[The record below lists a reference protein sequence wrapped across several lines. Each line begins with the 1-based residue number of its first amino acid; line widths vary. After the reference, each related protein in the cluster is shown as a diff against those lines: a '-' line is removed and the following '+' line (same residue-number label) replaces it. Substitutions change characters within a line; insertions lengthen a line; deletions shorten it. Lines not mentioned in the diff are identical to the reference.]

1 MDISMSGEGNKRMN
15 TRYNMII
22 VKGEIKT
29 AEIACCSY
37 NLETQKWDVI
47 FNNGRKYSYA
57 YENIVWLKNPTVV
70 DPNAF
75 QVSNKNGHV
84 FHDIEAIYEFAFR
97 GDFYWHICFKK
108 EIEKDYH
115 RDDLQI
121 GSSCLIEKES
131 ANVFEYIKQ
140 IAELCDI
147 RNEENGEKILPN
159 KFKKISYVGDDV
171 ALAKYL
177 NPSTVHTFNKKENY
191 IPIFPFGCNNS
202 QYQAVKKAM
211 ENQISVIQGPPGT
224 GKTQTILNII
234 ANIILQGKT
243 VQIVSN
249 NNSATNNVYEKL
261 CSPKY
266 NLGFIVATLG
276 KSENKKSFIQNQNE
290 NYPDFLSWTLDGNR
304 DNVKN
309 KILEESEQLKNVFD
323 KQERLASLRQENAQ
337 IETEFEYFKQYVEET
352 DVEIQKLNIK
362 KSFGSKQW
370 MELWQEC
377 QFISEEKNRINFWF
391 KIKALFKYGVT
402 NWKFYNQDIS
412 KIITTFQFMYYD
424 TKKNELLRKIQDIE
438 NYLDSINENLLD
450 NLCNDS
456 MQILKDKLV
465 CKYEKSNQRKLF
477 TEEDL
482 WKNPY
487 ELLQEYPVILSTTF
501 SSRDSLN
508 TDVVYDY
515 LIMDEASQVDIATGA
530 LALSCARNVVI
541 VGDTKQ
547 LPNVVTEEI
556 KGKAN
561 SIFDSYHLNEGY
573 RFTKSFLQSILE
585 VIPNVTQT
593 LLREHY
599 RCHPKI
605 INFCNQK
612 FYRGELIIMTEDK
625 GEKDVLSVIK
635 TVPGNHERN
644 HYSQRQID
652 VIKNEI
658 IPKFNFDK
666 NETGIIAPYK
676 NQVKAT
682 ANQVDGIDVDTV
694 HKFQGKEKDNI
705 IISTVDDEISDF
717 ADDPYLINVAVSRA
731 KKKLILVVTGNE
743 QSKESNIID
752 LINYIEYNNFEVMDS
767 QIYSIFDYLY
777 KQYSEER
784 KEFLKNH
791 KKISEYDS
799 ENLMYVLIEELLRDS
814 RYSSLDVVCHFPM
827 NMLIRNLELLNEQE
841 CKYAMNPATHID
853 FLIYNRISKK
863 PVLAIEV
870 DGYEYHKNGTVQA
883 ARDMLKNHILQ
894 LYQIPL
900 LRFQTN
906 GSGERKII
914 AEWLEKLVG

>member
-1 MDISMSGEGNKRMN
+1 
-15 TRYNMII
+15 
-22 VKGEIKT
+22 
-29 AEIACCSY
+29 
-37 NLETQKWDVI
+37 
-47 FNNGRKYSYA
+47 
-57 YENIVWLKNPTVV
+57 
-70 DPNAF
+70 
-75 QVSNKNGHV
+75 
-84 FHDIEAIYEFAFR
+84 
-97 GDFYWHICFKK
+97 
-108 EIEKDYH
+108 
-115 RDDLQI
+115 
-121 GSSCLIEKES
+121 
-131 ANVFEYIKQ
+131 
-140 IAELCDI
+140 
-147 RNEENGEKILPN
+147 
-159 KFKKISYVGDDV
+159 
-171 ALAKYL
+171 
-177 NPSTVHTFNKKENY
+177 
-191 IPIFPFGCNNS
+191 
-202 QYQAVKKAM
+202 M

-266 NLGFIVATLG
+266 NLGFIAATLG

-391 KIKALFKYGVT
+391 KIKAFFKYGVT

-424 TKKNELLRKIQDIE
+424 TKKNELLREIQDIE
-438 NYLDSINENLLD
+438 NYLDSMNENLLD

-752 LINYIEYNNFEVMDS
+752 LINYIEYNNFEVIDS

>member
-1 MDISMSGEGNKRMN
+1 MN

-37 NLETQKWDVI
+37 NSETQKWDVI

-97 GDFYWHICFKK
+97 GDSYWHICFKK
-108 EIEKDYH
+108 KIEKDYY

-177 NPSTVHTFNKKENY
+177 NPSTVHTFNEKENY

-266 NLGFIVATLG
+266 NLGFIAATLG

-290 NYPDFLSWTLDGNR
+290 NYPDFLLWTLDGNR

-391 KIKALFKYGVT
+391 KIKAFFKYGVT

-424 TKKNELLRKIQDIE
+424 TKKNELLREIQDIE
-438 NYLDSINENLLD
+438 NYLDSMNENLLD

-477 TEEDL
+477 IEEDL

-752 LINYIEYNNFEVMDS
+752 LINYIEYNNFEVIDS

-894 LYQIPL
+894 LYQIPM

>member
-1 MDISMSGEGNKRMN
+1 
-15 TRYNMII
+15 
-22 VKGEIKT
+22 
-29 AEIACCSY
+29 
-37 NLETQKWDVI
+37 
-47 FNNGRKYSYA
+47 
-57 YENIVWLKNPTVV
+57 
-70 DPNAF
+70 
-75 QVSNKNGHV
+75 
-84 FHDIEAIYEFAFR
+84 
-97 GDFYWHICFKK
+97 
-108 EIEKDYH
+108 
-115 RDDLQI
+115 
-121 GSSCLIEKES
+121 
-131 ANVFEYIKQ
+131 
-140 IAELCDI
+140 
-147 RNEENGEKILPN
+147 
-159 KFKKISYVGDDV
+159 
-171 ALAKYL
+171 
-177 NPSTVHTFNKKENY
+177 
-191 IPIFPFGCNNS
+191 
-202 QYQAVKKAM
+202 
-211 ENQISVIQGPPGT
+211 
-224 GKTQTILNII
+224 
-234 ANIILQGKT
+234 
-243 VQIVSN
+243 
-249 NNSATNNVYEKL
+249 
-261 CSPKY
+261 
-266 NLGFIVATLG
+266 
-276 KSENKKSFIQNQNE
+276 
-290 NYPDFLSWTLDGNR
+290 
-304 DNVKN
+304 
-309 KILEESEQLKNVFD
+309 
-323 KQERLASLRQENAQ
+323 
-337 IETEFEYFKQYVEET
+337 
-352 DVEIQKLNIK
+352 
-362 KSFGSKQW
+362 

-391 KIKALFKYGVT
+391 KIKAFFKYGVT

-424 TKKNELLRKIQDIE
+424 TKKNELLREIQDIE
-438 NYLDSINENLLD
+438 NYLDSMNENLLD

-752 LINYIEYNNFEVMDS
+752 LINYIEYNNFEVIDS

-894 LYQIPL
+894 LYQIPM

>member
-1 MDISMSGEGNKRMN
+1 MSGEGNKRMN

-37 NLETQKWDVI
+37 NSETQKWDVI

-70 DPNAF
+70 DPNVF

-108 EIEKDYH
+108 KIEKDYY

-177 NPSTVHTFNKKENY
+177 NPSTVHTFNEKENY

-266 NLGFIVATLG
+266 NLGFIAATLG

-391 KIKALFKYGVT
+391 KIKAFFKYGVT

-424 TKKNELLRKIQDIE
+424 TKKNELLREIQDIE
-438 NYLDSINENLLD
+438 NYIDSMNENLLD

-465 CKYEKSNQRKLF
+465 CKYEKNNQRKLF

-508 TDVVYDY
+508 ADVVYDY

-547 LPNVVTEEI
+547 LPNVVTEDI

>member
-1 MDISMSGEGNKRMN
+1 M
-15 TRYNMII
+15 
-22 VKGEIKT
+22 
-29 AEIACCSY
+29 
-37 NLETQKWDVI
+37 
-47 FNNGRKYSYA
+47 
-57 YENIVWLKNPTVV
+57 
-70 DPNAF
+70 
-75 QVSNKNGHV
+75 
-84 FHDIEAIYEFAFR
+84 
-97 GDFYWHICFKK
+97 
-108 EIEKDYH
+108 
-115 RDDLQI
+115 
-121 GSSCLIEKES
+121 
-131 ANVFEYIKQ
+131 
-140 IAELCDI
+140 
-147 RNEENGEKILPN
+147 
-159 KFKKISYVGDDV
+159 GDDV

-266 NLGFIVATLG
+266 NLGFIAATLG

-391 KIKALFKYGVT
+391 KIKAFFKYGVT

-424 TKKNELLRKIQDIE
+424 TKKNELLREIQDIE
-438 NYLDSINENLLD
+438 NYLDSMNENLLD

-752 LINYIEYNNFEVMDS
+752 LINYIEYNNFEVIDS

-894 LYQIPL
+894 LYQIPM

>member
-1 MDISMSGEGNKRMN
+1 M
-15 TRYNMII
+15 
-22 VKGEIKT
+22 
-29 AEIACCSY
+29 
-37 NLETQKWDVI
+37 
-47 FNNGRKYSYA
+47 
-57 YENIVWLKNPTVV
+57 
-70 DPNAF
+70 
-75 QVSNKNGHV
+75 
-84 FHDIEAIYEFAFR
+84 
-97 GDFYWHICFKK
+97 
-108 EIEKDYH
+108 
-115 RDDLQI
+115 
-121 GSSCLIEKES
+121 
-131 ANVFEYIKQ
+131 
-140 IAELCDI
+140 
-147 RNEENGEKILPN
+147 
-159 KFKKISYVGDDV
+159 
-171 ALAKYL
+171 
-177 NPSTVHTFNKKENY
+177 
-191 IPIFPFGCNNS
+191 
-202 QYQAVKKAM
+202 
-211 ENQISVIQGPPGT
+211 
-224 GKTQTILNII
+224 
-234 ANIILQGKT
+234 
-243 VQIVSN
+243 
-249 NNSATNNVYEKL
+249 
-261 CSPKY
+261 
-266 NLGFIVATLG
+266 GFIAATLG

-290 NYPDFLSWTLDGNR
+290 NYPDFLSWTLDGNK

-391 KIKALFKYGVT
+391 KIKAFFKYGVT
-402 NWKFYNQDIS
+402 NLKFYNQDIS

-424 TKKNELLRKIQDIE
+424 TKKNELLREIQDIE
-438 NYLDSINENLLD
+438 NYLDSMNENLLD

-612 FYRGELIIMTEDK
+612 FYHGELIIMTEDK

-827 NMLIRNLELLNEQE
+827 NMLIRNLVLLNEQE

>member
-1 MDISMSGEGNKRMN
+1 M
-15 TRYNMII
+15 
-22 VKGEIKT
+22 
-29 AEIACCSY
+29 
-37 NLETQKWDVI
+37 
-47 FNNGRKYSYA
+47 
-57 YENIVWLKNPTVV
+57 
-70 DPNAF
+70 
-75 QVSNKNGHV
+75 
-84 FHDIEAIYEFAFR
+84 
-97 GDFYWHICFKK
+97 
-108 EIEKDYH
+108 
-115 RDDLQI
+115 
-121 GSSCLIEKES
+121 
-131 ANVFEYIKQ
+131 
-140 IAELCDI
+140 
-147 RNEENGEKILPN
+147 
-159 KFKKISYVGDDV
+159 
-171 ALAKYL
+171 
-177 NPSTVHTFNKKENY
+177 
-191 IPIFPFGCNNS
+191 
-202 QYQAVKKAM
+202 
-211 ENQISVIQGPPGT
+211 
-224 GKTQTILNII
+224 
-234 ANIILQGKT
+234 QGKT

-266 NLGFIVATLG
+266 NLGFIAATLG

-391 KIKALFKYGVT
+391 KIKAFFKYGVT

-438 NYLDSINENLLD
+438 NYLDSMNENLLD

-465 CKYEKSNQRKLF
+465 CKYEKSNHRKLF

-547 LPNVVTEEI
+547 LPNVVTEKI

-752 LINYIEYNNFEVMDS
+752 LINYIEYNNFEVIDS

>member
-1 MDISMSGEGNKRMN
+1 M
-15 TRYNMII
+15 
-22 VKGEIKT
+22 
-29 AEIACCSY
+29 
-37 NLETQKWDVI
+37 
-47 FNNGRKYSYA
+47 
-57 YENIVWLKNPTVV
+57 
-70 DPNAF
+70 
-75 QVSNKNGHV
+75 
-84 FHDIEAIYEFAFR
+84 
-97 GDFYWHICFKK
+97 
-108 EIEKDYH
+108 
-115 RDDLQI
+115 
-121 GSSCLIEKES
+121 
-131 ANVFEYIKQ
+131 
-140 IAELCDI
+140 
-147 RNEENGEKILPN
+147 
-159 KFKKISYVGDDV
+159 
-171 ALAKYL
+171 
-177 NPSTVHTFNKKENY
+177 
-191 IPIFPFGCNNS
+191 
-202 QYQAVKKAM
+202 
-211 ENQISVIQGPPGT
+211 
-224 GKTQTILNII
+224 
-234 ANIILQGKT
+234 
-243 VQIVSN
+243 
-249 NNSATNNVYEKL
+249 
-261 CSPKY
+261 
-266 NLGFIVATLG
+266 GFIAATLG

-391 KIKALFKYGVT
+391 KIKAFFKYGVT

-752 LINYIEYNNFEVMDS
+752 LINYIEYNNFEVIDS

>member
-1 MDISMSGEGNKRMN
+1 M
-15 TRYNMII
+15 
-22 VKGEIKT
+22 
-29 AEIACCSY
+29 
-37 NLETQKWDVI
+37 
-47 FNNGRKYSYA
+47 
-57 YENIVWLKNPTVV
+57 
-70 DPNAF
+70 
-75 QVSNKNGHV
+75 
-84 FHDIEAIYEFAFR
+84 
-97 GDFYWHICFKK
+97 
-108 EIEKDYH
+108 
-115 RDDLQI
+115 
-121 GSSCLIEKES
+121 
-131 ANVFEYIKQ
+131 
-140 IAELCDI
+140 
-147 RNEENGEKILPN
+147 
-159 KFKKISYVGDDV
+159 
-171 ALAKYL
+171 
-177 NPSTVHTFNKKENY
+177 
-191 IPIFPFGCNNS
+191 
-202 QYQAVKKAM
+202 
-211 ENQISVIQGPPGT
+211 
-224 GKTQTILNII
+224 
-234 ANIILQGKT
+234 QGKT

-266 NLGFIVATLG
+266 NLGFIAATLG

-377 QFISEEKNRINFWF
+377 QFISEEKNKINFWF
-391 KIKALFKYGVT
+391 KIKAFFKYGVT

-424 TKKNELLRKIQDIE
+424 TKKNELLREIQDIE
-438 NYLDSINENLLD
+438 NYLDSMNENLLD

-508 TDVVYDY
+508 ADVVYDY

-547 LPNVVTEEI
+547 LPNVVTEDI

>member
-1 MDISMSGEGNKRMN
+1 M
-15 TRYNMII
+15 
-22 VKGEIKT
+22 
-29 AEIACCSY
+29 
-37 NLETQKWDVI
+37 
-47 FNNGRKYSYA
+47 
-57 YENIVWLKNPTVV
+57 
-70 DPNAF
+70 
-75 QVSNKNGHV
+75 
-84 FHDIEAIYEFAFR
+84 
-97 GDFYWHICFKK
+97 
-108 EIEKDYH
+108 
-115 RDDLQI
+115 QI

-266 NLGFIVATLG
+266 NLGFIAATLG

-290 NYPDFLSWTLDGNR
+290 NYPDFLSWTLDGNK

-391 KIKALFKYGVT
+391 KIKAFFKYGVT

-424 TKKNELLRKIQDIE
+424 TKKNELLREIQDIE
-438 NYLDSINENLLD
+438 NYLDSMNENLLD

-752 LINYIEYNNFEVMDS
+752 LINYIEYNNFEVIDS

-894 LYQIPL
+894 LYQIPM

>member
-1 MDISMSGEGNKRMN
+1 M
-15 TRYNMII
+15 
-22 VKGEIKT
+22 
-29 AEIACCSY
+29 
-37 NLETQKWDVI
+37 
-47 FNNGRKYSYA
+47 
-57 YENIVWLKNPTVV
+57 
-70 DPNAF
+70 
-75 QVSNKNGHV
+75 
-84 FHDIEAIYEFAFR
+84 
-97 GDFYWHICFKK
+97 
-108 EIEKDYH
+108 
-115 RDDLQI
+115 
-121 GSSCLIEKES
+121 
-131 ANVFEYIKQ
+131 
-140 IAELCDI
+140 
-147 RNEENGEKILPN
+147 
-159 KFKKISYVGDDV
+159 
-171 ALAKYL
+171 
-177 NPSTVHTFNKKENY
+177 
-191 IPIFPFGCNNS
+191 
-202 QYQAVKKAM
+202 
-211 ENQISVIQGPPGT
+211 
-224 GKTQTILNII
+224 
-234 ANIILQGKT
+234 QGKT

-266 NLGFIVATLG
+266 NLGFIAATLG

-290 NYPDFLSWTLDGNR
+290 NYPDFLLWTLDGNR

-391 KIKALFKYGVT
+391 KIKAFFKYGVT

-424 TKKNELLRKIQDIE
+424 TKKNELLREIQDIE
-438 NYLDSINENLLD
+438 NYLDSMNENLLD

-752 LINYIEYNNFEVMDS
+752 LINYIEYNNFEVIDS

-894 LYQIPL
+894 LYQIPM

>member
-1 MDISMSGEGNKRMN
+1 
-15 TRYNMII
+15 
-22 VKGEIKT
+22 
-29 AEIACCSY
+29 
-37 NLETQKWDVI
+37 
-47 FNNGRKYSYA
+47 
-57 YENIVWLKNPTVV
+57 
-70 DPNAF
+70 
-75 QVSNKNGHV
+75 
-84 FHDIEAIYEFAFR
+84 
-97 GDFYWHICFKK
+97 
-108 EIEKDYH
+108 
-115 RDDLQI
+115 
-121 GSSCLIEKES
+121 
-131 ANVFEYIKQ
+131 
-140 IAELCDI
+140 
-147 RNEENGEKILPN
+147 
-159 KFKKISYVGDDV
+159 
-171 ALAKYL
+171 
-177 NPSTVHTFNKKENY
+177 
-191 IPIFPFGCNNS
+191 
-202 QYQAVKKAM
+202 M

-266 NLGFIVATLG
+266 NLGFIAATLG

-290 NYPDFLSWTLDGNR
+290 NYPDFLSWTLDGNK

-391 KIKALFKYGVT
+391 KIKAFFKYGVT
-402 NWKFYNQDIS
+402 NLKFYNQDIS

-424 TKKNELLRKIQDIE
+424 TKKNELLREIQDIE
-438 NYLDSINENLLD
+438 NYLDSMNENLLD

-573 RFTKSFLQSILE
+573 RFTKSFLH
-585 VIPNVTQT
+585 V
-593 LLREHY
+593 Y
-599 RCHPKI
+599 
-605 INFCNQK
+605 
-612 FYRGELIIMTEDK
+612 
-625 GEKDVLSVIK
+625 
-635 TVPGNHERN
+635 
-644 HYSQRQID
+644 
-652 VIKNEI
+652 
-658 IPKFNFDK
+658 
-666 NETGIIAPYK
+666 
-676 NQVKAT
+676 
-682 ANQVDGIDVDTV
+682 
-694 HKFQGKEKDNI
+694 
-705 IISTVDDEISDF
+705 
-717 ADDPYLINVAVSRA
+717 
-731 KKKLILVVTGNE
+731 
-743 QSKESNIID
+743 ES
-752 LINYIEYNNFEVMDS
+752 
-767 QIYSIFDYLY
+767 
-777 KQYSEER
+777 
-784 KEFLKNH
+784 
-791 KKISEYDS
+791 
-799 ENLMYVLIEELLRDS
+799 
-814 RYSSLDVVCHFPM
+814 
-827 NMLIRNLELLNEQE
+827 
-841 CKYAMNPATHID
+841 
-853 FLIYNRISKK
+853 
-863 PVLAIEV
+863 
-870 DGYEYHKNGTVQA
+870 
-883 ARDMLKNHILQ
+883 
-894 LYQIPL
+894 
-900 LRFQTN
+900 
-906 GSGERKII
+906 
-914 AEWLEKLVG
+914 

>member
-1 MDISMSGEGNKRMN
+1 
-15 TRYNMII
+15 
-22 VKGEIKT
+22 
-29 AEIACCSY
+29 
-37 NLETQKWDVI
+37 
-47 FNNGRKYSYA
+47 
-57 YENIVWLKNPTVV
+57 
-70 DPNAF
+70 
-75 QVSNKNGHV
+75 
-84 FHDIEAIYEFAFR
+84 
-97 GDFYWHICFKK
+97 
-108 EIEKDYH
+108 
-115 RDDLQI
+115 
-121 GSSCLIEKES
+121 
-131 ANVFEYIKQ
+131 
-140 IAELCDI
+140 
-147 RNEENGEKILPN
+147 
-159 KFKKISYVGDDV
+159 
-171 ALAKYL
+171 
-177 NPSTVHTFNKKENY
+177 
-191 IPIFPFGCNNS
+191 
-202 QYQAVKKAM
+202 
-211 ENQISVIQGPPGT
+211 
-224 GKTQTILNII
+224 
-234 ANIILQGKT
+234 
-243 VQIVSN
+243 
-249 NNSATNNVYEKL
+249 
-261 CSPKY
+261 
-266 NLGFIVATLG
+266 
-276 KSENKKSFIQNQNE
+276 
-290 NYPDFLSWTLDGNR
+290 
-304 DNVKN
+304 
-309 KILEESEQLKNVFD
+309 
-323 KQERLASLRQENAQ
+323 
-337 IETEFEYFKQYVEET
+337 
-352 DVEIQKLNIK
+352 
-362 KSFGSKQW
+362 

-391 KIKALFKYGVT
+391 KIKAFFKYGVT

-424 TKKNELLRKIQDIE
+424 TKKNELLREIQDIE
-438 NYLDSINENLLD
+438 NYLDSMNENLLD

-752 LINYIEYNNFEVMDS
+752 LINYIEYNNFEVIDS

>member
-1 MDISMSGEGNKRMN
+1 M
-15 TRYNMII
+15 
-22 VKGEIKT
+22 
-29 AEIACCSY
+29 
-37 NLETQKWDVI
+37 
-47 FNNGRKYSYA
+47 
-57 YENIVWLKNPTVV
+57 
-70 DPNAF
+70 
-75 QVSNKNGHV
+75 
-84 FHDIEAIYEFAFR
+84 
-97 GDFYWHICFKK
+97 
-108 EIEKDYH
+108 
-115 RDDLQI
+115 QI

-266 NLGFIVATLG
+266 NLGFIAATLG

-290 NYPDFLSWTLDGNR
+290 NYPDFLLWTLDGNR

-391 KIKALFKYGVT
+391 KIKAFFKYGVT

-424 TKKNELLRKIQDIE
+424 TKKNELLREIQDIE
-438 NYLDSINENLLD
+438 NYLDSMNENLLD
-450 NLCNDS
+450 NLRNDS

-465 CKYEKSNQRKLF
+465 CMYEKSYQRKLF

-482 WKNPY
+482 WNNPY

-556 KGKAN
+556 KDKAN

-585 VIPNVTQT
+585 VIPKVTQT

-612 FYRGELIIMTEDK
+612 FYRGELIKMTEDK
-625 GEKDVLSVIK
+625 VEKDVLSVIK

>member
-1 MDISMSGEGNKRMN
+1 M
-15 TRYNMII
+15 
-22 VKGEIKT
+22 
-29 AEIACCSY
+29 
-37 NLETQKWDVI
+37 
-47 FNNGRKYSYA
+47 
-57 YENIVWLKNPTVV
+57 
-70 DPNAF
+70 
-75 QVSNKNGHV
+75 
-84 FHDIEAIYEFAFR
+84 
-97 GDFYWHICFKK
+97 
-108 EIEKDYH
+108 
-115 RDDLQI
+115 
-121 GSSCLIEKES
+121 
-131 ANVFEYIKQ
+131 
-140 IAELCDI
+140 
-147 RNEENGEKILPN
+147 
-159 KFKKISYVGDDV
+159 
-171 ALAKYL
+171 
-177 NPSTVHTFNKKENY
+177 
-191 IPIFPFGCNNS
+191 
-202 QYQAVKKAM
+202 
-211 ENQISVIQGPPGT
+211 
-224 GKTQTILNII
+224 
-234 ANIILQGKT
+234 QGKT

-266 NLGFIVATLG
+266 NLGFIAATLG

-391 KIKALFKYGVT
+391 KIKAFFKYGVT

-424 TKKNELLRKIQDIE
+424 TKKNELLREIQDIE
-438 NYLDSINENLLD
+438 NYLDSMNENLLD

-752 LINYIEYNNFEVMDS
+752 LINYIEYNNFEVIDS

>member
-1 MDISMSGEGNKRMN
+1 MN

-37 NLETQKWDVI
+37 NSETQKWDVI

-70 DPNAF
+70 DPNVF

-177 NPSTVHTFNKKENY
+177 NPSTVHTFNEKENY

-266 NLGFIVATLG
+266 NLGFIAATLG

-377 QFISEEKNRINFWF
+377 QFISEEKNKINFWF
-391 KIKALFKYGVT
+391 KIKAFFKYGVT

-424 TKKNELLRKIQDIE
+424 TKKNELLREIQDIE
-438 NYLDSINENLLD
+438 NYLDSMNENLLD

-465 CKYEKSNQRKLF
+465 CKYEKAINVS
-477 TEEDL
+477 
-482 WKNPY
+482 Y
-487 ELLQEYPVILSTTF
+487 LQKRT
-501 SSRDSLN
+501 
-508 TDVVYDY
+508 
-515 LIMDEASQVDIATGA
+515 
-530 LALSCARNVVI
+530 C
-541 VGDTKQ
+541 
-547 LPNVVTEEI
+547 
-556 KGKAN
+556 GK
-561 SIFDSYHLNEGY
+561 I
-573 RFTKSFLQSILE
+573 RMSF
-585 VIPNVTQT
+585 
-593 LLREHY
+593 
-599 RCHPKI
+599 
-605 INFCNQK
+605 
-612 FYRGELIIMTEDK
+612 
-625 GEKDVLSVIK
+625 
-635 TVPGNHERN
+635 
-644 HYSQRQID
+644 
-652 VIKNEI
+652 
-658 IPKFNFDK
+658 
-666 NETGIIAPYK
+666 YK
-676 NQVKAT
+676 N
-682 ANQVDGIDVDTV
+682 I
-694 HKFQGKEKDNI
+694 
-705 IISTVDDEISDF
+705 
-717 ADDPYLINVAVSRA
+717 
-731 KKKLILVVTGNE
+731 
-743 QSKESNIID
+743 
-752 LINYIEYNNFEVMDS
+752 
-767 QIYSIFDYLY
+767 
-777 KQYSEER
+777 
-784 KEFLKNH
+784 
-791 KKISEYDS
+791 
-799 ENLMYVLIEELLRDS
+799 
-814 RYSSLDVVCHFPM
+814 
-827 NMLIRNLELLNEQE
+827 
-841 CKYAMNPATHID
+841 
-853 FLIYNRISKK
+853 
-863 PVLAIEV
+863 
-870 DGYEYHKNGTVQA
+870 
-883 ARDMLKNHILQ
+883 Q
-894 LYQIPL
+894 LY
-900 LRFQTN
+900 
-906 GSGERKII
+906 
-914 AEWLEKLVG
+914 

>member
-1 MDISMSGEGNKRMN
+1 M
-15 TRYNMII
+15 
-22 VKGEIKT
+22 
-29 AEIACCSY
+29 
-37 NLETQKWDVI
+37 
-47 FNNGRKYSYA
+47 
-57 YENIVWLKNPTVV
+57 
-70 DPNAF
+70 
-75 QVSNKNGHV
+75 
-84 FHDIEAIYEFAFR
+84 
-97 GDFYWHICFKK
+97 
-108 EIEKDYH
+108 
-115 RDDLQI
+115 
-121 GSSCLIEKES
+121 
-131 ANVFEYIKQ
+131 
-140 IAELCDI
+140 
-147 RNEENGEKILPN
+147 
-159 KFKKISYVGDDV
+159 
-171 ALAKYL
+171 
-177 NPSTVHTFNKKENY
+177 
-191 IPIFPFGCNNS
+191 
-202 QYQAVKKAM
+202 
-211 ENQISVIQGPPGT
+211 
-224 GKTQTILNII
+224 
-234 ANIILQGKT
+234 QGKT

-266 NLGFIVATLG
+266 NLGFIAATLG

-290 NYPDFLSWTLDGNR
+290 NYPDFLSWTLDGNK

-391 KIKALFKYGVT
+391 KIKAFFKYGVT
-402 NWKFYNQDIS
+402 NLKFYNQDIS

-424 TKKNELLRKIQDIE
+424 TKKNELLREIQDIE
-438 NYLDSINENLLD
+438 NYLDSMNENLLD

-612 FYRGELIIMTEDK
+612 FYHGELIIMTEDK

-827 NMLIRNLELLNEQE
+827 NMLIRNLVLLNEQE

>member
-1 MDISMSGEGNKRMN
+1 MLVEDKNANGTAN
-15 TRYNMII
+15 TAP
-22 VKGEIKT
+22 IKVP
-29 AEIACCSY
+29 I
-37 NLETQKWDVI
+37 K
-47 FNNGRKYSYA
+47 
-57 YENIVWLKNPTVV
+57 
-70 DPNAF
+70 
-75 QVSNKNGHV
+75 
-84 FHDIEAIYEFAFR
+84 AI
-97 GDFYWHICFKK
+97 
-108 EIEKDYH
+108 
-115 RDDLQI
+115 
-121 GSSCLIEKES
+121 
-131 ANVFEYIKQ
+131 
-140 IAELCDI
+140 
-147 RNEENGEKILPN
+147 
-159 KFKKISYVGDDV
+159 
-171 ALAKYL
+171 
-177 NPSTVHTFNKKENY
+177 
-191 IPIFPFGCNNS
+191 
-202 QYQAVKKAM
+202 
-211 ENQISVIQGPPGT
+211 
-224 GKTQTILNII
+224 
-234 ANIILQGKT
+234 
-243 VQIVSN
+243 QIVSN

-266 NLGFIVATLG
+266 NLGFIAATLG

-391 KIKALFKYGVT
+391 KIKAFFKYGVT

-752 LINYIEYNNFEVMDS
+752 LINYIEYNNFEVIDS

>member
-1 MDISMSGEGNKRMN
+1 M
-15 TRYNMII
+15 
-22 VKGEIKT
+22 
-29 AEIACCSY
+29 
-37 NLETQKWDVI
+37 
-47 FNNGRKYSYA
+47 
-57 YENIVWLKNPTVV
+57 
-70 DPNAF
+70 
-75 QVSNKNGHV
+75 
-84 FHDIEAIYEFAFR
+84 
-97 GDFYWHICFKK
+97 
-108 EIEKDYH
+108 
-115 RDDLQI
+115 
-121 GSSCLIEKES
+121 IEKES

-177 NPSTVHTFNKKENY
+177 NPSTVHTFNEKENY

-266 NLGFIVATLG
+266 NLGFIAATLG

-391 KIKALFKYGVT
+391 KIKAFFKYGVT

-424 TKKNELLRKIQDIE
+424 TKKNELLREIQNIE
-438 NYLDSINENLLD
+438 NYLDSMNENLLD

-515 LIMDEASQVDIATGA
+515 LIMDEASQVDIVTGA